1 MAMNLVR
8 ISKVDEIPGFPI
20 KKSTLY
26 KWHHLQKYP
35 ELFVQIG
42 GAVFVNMD
50 KFEEMIA
57 NGGTRRRRVQRRERN
72 GCKGVERRTA
82 MVAQRG

>member
-1 MAMNLVR
+1 MRMNLVK

-35 ELFVQIG
+35 ELFVHIG

-50 KFEEMIA
+50 KFEELVA
-57 NGGTRRRRVQRRERN
+57 QGGTPRGRVQRQERK
-72 GCKGVERRTA
+72 GCKGGERRTA
-82 MVAQRG
+82 NAAQRR